1 MLDREDL
8 RAHCL
13 SQPGA
18 TEDFPFGPDAA
29 VYKVAGK
36 MFALIPVGAQ
46 PPGISLKCDPVRA
59 VMLRETFPAIVPA
72 YHMNKKHWNGITVD
86 GSVPDDEV
94 LELIDH
100 AYQLVVAG
108 LTRKQREMLAS
119 QSCAV
124 GNNPL
129 DGL

>member
-13 SQPGA
+13 SQRGA

-36 MFALIPVGAQ
+36 MFALIPVGAE

-59 VMLRETFPAIVPA
+59 VMLRDTFPAITPA
-72 YHMNKKHWNGITVD
+72 YHMNKRLWNGVRID
-86 GSVPDDEV
+86 GTVPDDDV
-94 LELIDH
+94 LDLIDH
-100 AYQLVVAG
+100 SYELVVAS
-108 LTRKQREMLAS
+108 LTRKQRAQIE
-119 QSCAV
+119 
-124 GNNPL
+124 
-129 DGL
+129 